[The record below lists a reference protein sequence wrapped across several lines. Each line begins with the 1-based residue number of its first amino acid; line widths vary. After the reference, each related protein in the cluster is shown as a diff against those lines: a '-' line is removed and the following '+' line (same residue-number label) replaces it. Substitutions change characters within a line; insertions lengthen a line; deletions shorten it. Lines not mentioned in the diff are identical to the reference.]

1 MDGNKEEEGC
11 LLPGTNPK
19 PSHPTPPPG
28 SQLTRFPCLLKRQ
41 KGGVESAACNNRRLK
56 ALNNMKGFAEEET
69 KIYTSWSFQ
78 KHQHKEQV
86 VKDLTP
92 K

>member
-1 MDGNKEEEGC
+1 MFASRDQ
-11 LLPGTNPK
+11 PK
-19 PSHPTPPPG
+19 TFPPHPTSWKPANKVP
-28 SQLTRFPCLLKRQ
+28 LLVEKAKRT
-41 KGGVESAACNNRRLK
+41 GGVESAACNNRRLK

-69 KIYTSWSFQ
+69 KIHNGWSFQ